1 MTAELKEPP
10 MNHPLRP
17 RLQQLRGRLWIG
29 ALLALATPIVAA
41 QGVIKGDP
49 AKAQQIVTQV
59 CAACHGADG
68 NSPSPA
74 NPSLAG
80 QHPEYLF
87 KQLRNYKAQNGKPPE
102 RNNAVMAGMVANLSD
117 DDMKNLAAYFSAQ
130 KAKPRAA
137 RDAALAKQ
145 GEAIYRGGI
154 MARGVAACASC
165 HAPNG
170 AGIPAQ
176 FPRLAGQH
184 AEYTAAQLKAF
195 RSGQRANDAAAMMR
209 MISAKLS
216 DQDIAAVSEYIAG
229 LR

>member
-1 MTAELKEPP
+1 MEYR
-10 MNHPLRP
+10 HPIRNAN
-17 RLQQLRGRLWIG
+17 LWR
-29 ALLALATPIVAA
+29 LLAAVVAALAAQTVAA

-49 AKAQQIVTQV
+49 AKAQQIVNQV
-59 CAACHGADG
+59 CVACHAADG
-68 NSPSPA
+68 NSPTPA

-80 QHPEYLF
+80 QHPEYTY
-87 KQLRNYKAQNGKPPE
+87 KQLMNFKPQGGKKAERENG
-102 RNNAVMAGMVANLSD
+102 VMAGMVASLSE
-117 DDMKNLAAYFSAQ
+117 DDMKNLAAYFAAQ

-154 MARGVAACASC
+154 LAKGVAACASC

-170 AGIPAQ
+170 AGMPAQ

-195 RSGQRANDAAAMMR
+195 RGGQRANDAGQMMR
-209 MISAKLS
+209 GVAAKMN
-216 DQDIAAVSEYIAG
+216 DQEIAAVSEYIAG

>member
-1 MTAELKEPP
+1 
-10 MNHPLRP
+10 MNHPRRH
-17 RLQQLRGRLWIG
+17 RLPQLQGRFWIG
-29 ALLALATPIVAA
+29 AMMAFLAPFAAA

-49 AKAQQIVTQV
+49 SKAQQIVTQV
-59 CAACHGADG
+59 CAACHAADG

-80 QHPEYLF
+80 QHPEYLY
-87 KQLRNYKAQNGKPPE
+87 KQ
-102 RNNAVMAGMVANLSD
+102 AGMVANLSD
-117 DDMKNLAAYFSAQ
+117 DDMKNLAAYFAAQ
-130 KAKPRAA
+130 KPKPRTA
-137 RDAALAKQ
+137 RDPALAKQ

-154 MARGVAACASC
+154 MAKNVAACASC

-184 AEYTAAQLKAF
+184 AEYTAGQLKAF

-209 MISAKLS
+209 MIAAKMN
-216 DQDIAAVSEYIAG
+216 DQEIAAVSEYIAG

>member
-1 MTAELKEPP
+1 
-10 MNHPLRP
+10 MNHPRRH
-17 RLQQLRGRLWIG
+17 RLPQLQGRFWIG
-29 ALLALATPIVAA
+29 AMMAFLAPFAAA

-49 AKAQQIVTQV
+49 SKAQQIVTQV
-59 CAACHGADG
+59 CAACHAADG

-80 QHPEYLF
+80 QHPEYLY
-87 KQLRNYKAQNGKPPE
+87 KQLRNYKSQSGKPPE
-102 RNNAVMAGMVANLSD
+102 RNNGVMAGMVANLSD
-117 DDMKNLAAYFSAQ
+117 DDMKNLAAYFAAQ
-130 KAKPRAA
+130 KPKPRTA
-137 RDAALAKQ
+137 RDPALAKQ

-154 MARGVAACASC
+154 MAKNVAACASC

-184 AEYTAAQLKAF
+184 AEYTAGQLKAF

-209 MISAKLS
+209 MIAAKMN
-216 DQDIAAVSEYIAG
+216 DQEIAAVSEYIAG